1 MEYLRREA
9 VIRKIKKREL
19 DAESIKCARCI
30 HTLCKE
36 IEQMQPVIL
45 DEQARV
51 YISGPITGTEDYM
64 ERFEVAE
71 RYIKSLGF
79 EVVNPAKV
87 NDQMPELTH
96 DEYMQMCMTMLE
108 LCDAIYMMNGWE
120 DSKGAKE
127 EFEKASMLEMEIMF
141 EVTRRIND

>member
-1 MEYLRREA
+1 MEHLRKEA
-9 VIRKIKKREL
+9 VIRKLKKREM
-19 DAESIKCARCI
+19 DAESVKCARCI
-30 HTLCKE
+30 HSLCKE
-36 IEQMQPVIL
+36 IEQMKPAIL
-45 DEQARV
+45 GEQARV
-51 YISGPITGTEDYM
+51 YISGPITGTDDYM

-87 NDQMPELTH
+87 NAQMPELTH

-127 EFEKASMLEMEIMF
+127 EFEKASMLELEIMF
-141 EVTRRIND
+141 EVTRRIHD